1 MKTRIDWGLERP
13 WQRTAGET
21 SEGWGD
27 EKLQIN
33 VIFTTP
39 QATLAALNAA
49 ALMANDLD
57 ARIRLVAPQ
66 LIPYA
71 YPLDRPPVKIE
82 FMERNLSDLVC
93 RFPHS
98 DLVSNV
104 HLYLCRDRIETML
117 GVLEPN
123 SLIVIGGKKRWWAHQ
138 ESRLARKL
146 RSAGHQVVFAE
157 RR

>member
-1 MKTRIDWGLERP
+1 MKTQIDWGLERP

-21 SEGWGD
+21 SEGCGD

-71 YPLDRPPVKIE
+71 YPLERPPVKIE
-82 FMERNLSDLVC
+82 FMERKLSDLV
-93 RFPHS
+93 RRSPHC

-104 HLYLCRDRIETML
+104 HLYLCRDRSETML
-117 GVLEPN
+117 EVLEPN
-123 SLIVIGGKKRWWAHQ
+123 SLIVIGGKKRWWPTE
-138 ESRLARKL
+138 ESRLARSLK
-146 RSAGHQVVFAE
+146 SAGHQVIFAE